1 MANAQLALSLP
12 ASVCPLSH
20 TSAHLYLCLSHSLSV
35 IIEKRG
41 SAHAEERRWSL
52 LGVSAE
58 GQGAA
63 TSSGTLVVLH
73 VFLKMHRFSLPCAAT
88 EDRYAAIK

>member
-41 SAHAEERRWSL
+41 SAHSKERRWSL
-52 LGVSAE
+52 LDVSAE
-58 GQGAA
+58 GERAA
-63 TSSGTLVVLH
+63 TSSGRLLALH
-73 VFLKMHRFSLPCAAT
+73 VKKYTGLRMHCDLK
-88 EDRYAAIK
+88 I